1 MKKLFKNQTIDN
13 RFVLSFETRVASL
26 LVSQSVSQLVSQASF
41 LLTNAILIDHAVMM
55 RSN

>member
-26 LVSQSVSQLVSQASF
+26 LVSQSVSQSVSQASF
-41 LLTNAILIDHAVMM
+41 LLTNAILIDHAVMI